1 MIKHV
6 MSDGSERESI
16 EGLVVP
22 AGHPAYKV
30 IQKMREEGAMA
41 GAGIRWRQQ
50 PVRCPCR
57 KPGGNTAALAEG
69 TAQACP
75 AYSGGPVLYRRRTG
89 SF

>member
-30 IQKMREEGAMA
+30 IQKMREEGAMRDDRSDRCKRTKTA
-41 GAGIRWRQQ
+41 Y
-50 PVRCPCR
+50 VR
-57 KPGGNTAALAEG
+57 GNDG
-69 TAQACP
+69 
-75 AYSGGPVLYRRRTG
+75 
-89 SF
+89 